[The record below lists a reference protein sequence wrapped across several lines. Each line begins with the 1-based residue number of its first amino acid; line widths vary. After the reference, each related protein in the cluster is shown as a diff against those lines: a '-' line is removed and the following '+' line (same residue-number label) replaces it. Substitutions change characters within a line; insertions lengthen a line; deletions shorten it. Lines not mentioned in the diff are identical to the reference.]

1 MNFQTNSEIINGVV
15 SKIISAE
22 TNAQPEN
29 RTSNYSEPAT
39 MDNGLL
45 PVLGIL
51 CASFIL
57 LVATLYS
64 TSEEMSSSMYGY
76 SNSVSSIS
84 IILSSLLLLRI
95 KKVDVYSLYIRQFM
109 FLWTFIGACILT
121 FRIGP
126 FSKTGNGYFCSWAM
140 AIFSFFA
147 TG

>member
-1 MNFQTNSEIINGVV
+1 MNSAIINGVV

-22 TNAQPEN
+22 TEAQTDN
-29 RTSNYSEPAT
+29 RTSNHSKPAGST
-39 MDNGLL
+39 IENGSL

-51 CASFIL
+51 CASFVL

-76 SNSVSSIS
+76 SNSISSIS

-95 KKVDVYSLYIRQFM
+95 KQVDVYSLYIRQFL

-140 AIFSFFA
+140 AIFSFFS